1 MKAAFF
7 FFGQALKSA
16 AANGASDIIVSLL
29 LMKLAGKIKKGEGST
44 LKNLGASLGLNAA
57 QTIGGNAIR
66 ETTDNMIMG
75 EKSHYESQLRRY
87 IQQQGLSREEAEK
100 AVLLDELR
108 ATGSIAPFVSGLMLY
123 GASWGMRM
131 LDDVNI
137 LRQMHEYVPPEK
149 NFDPDVTPYTQ
160 EDFRI
165 AQILQDEAP
174 KKTFEDDSNDGIM
187 GKSEE
192 VPDSE
197 SKQYA
202 TGDSKSASAPKYT
215 TGTLDDIPDNART
228 SYSRYEA
235 SGWRGNFS
243 GQTPGTNAGRR
254 FINKFS
260 ELPTTDPS
268 GNPITYREFD
278 VNNRVQGTQRDSERF
293 VVGSDGSV
301 YYTDSH
307 YGERS
312 SPNGLPP
319 FIKLK

>member
-1 MKAAFF
+1 MGISDLLFEFLCGGGELPSLSSAISALGTGGESAEDVLLRGGTS
-7 FFGQALKSA
+7 GQALKSA

-137 LRQMHEYVPPEK
+137 LRQRHEYVPPEK

-187 GKSEE
+187 GKQMRE
-192 VPDSE
+192 
-197 SKQYA
+197 
-202 TGDSKSASAPKYT
+202 
-215 TGTLDDIPDNART
+215 
-228 SYSRYEA
+228 
-235 SGWRGNFS
+235 
-243 GQTPGTNAGRR
+243 
-254 FINKFS
+254 
-260 ELPTTDPS
+260 
-268 GNPITYREFD
+268 NP
-278 VNNRVQGTQRDSERF
+278 
-293 VVGSDGSV
+293 
-301 YYTDSH
+301 
-307 YGERS
+307 
-312 SPNGLPP
+312 
-319 FIKLK
+319 